1 MCNKS
6 VINITLEIERRPPL
20 RINTIITTQLLL
32 LPLQVVL
39 FYMHTN
45 NNRTHCCSAY
55 LSFCDRTTSDANLL
69 AIRTL
74 FIALTTS

>member
-1 MCNKS
+1 MTTSFMNQYDYYYAIV
-6 VINITLEIERRPPL
+6 VITS
-20 RINTIITTQLLL
+20 
-32 LPLQVVL
+32 QVVL

-55 LSFCDRTTSDANLL
+55 LSSCDRTASDANLL